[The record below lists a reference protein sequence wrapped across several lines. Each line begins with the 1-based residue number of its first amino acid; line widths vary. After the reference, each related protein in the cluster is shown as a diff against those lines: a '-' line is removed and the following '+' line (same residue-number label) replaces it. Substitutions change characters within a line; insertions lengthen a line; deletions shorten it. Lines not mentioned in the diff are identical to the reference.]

1 MATNDKFKDILYE
14 LITSAYDSQPTK
26 NEEYAK
32 QLSKVHD
39 EFVERNKKLTG
50 LLDDYI
56 LERKN
61 RMTMNKKL
69 KTILFVVFVLLLL
82 ALTFALINVYLRT
95 DINKAVPSSVVSLF
109 SVMITYLGSILSIF
123 KIMSK
128 YLFPVDEEKD
138 TLDMIKTVISNDIT
152 VEELMLKSI
161 KENDDNNII
170 LLKKYKELLDQKI
183 ITNEEFD
190 RLKNKFLG
198 LNQTK
203 K

>member
-1 MATNDKFKDILYE
+1 
-14 LITSAYDSQPTK
+14 
-26 NEEYAK
+26 
-32 QLSKVHD
+32 
-39 EFVERNKKLTG
+39 
-50 LLDDYI
+50 
-56 LERKN
+56 
-61 RMTMNKKL
+61 MNKKL